1 LELERAPKVLL
12 ANGILSINGQMIGA
26 SWPEAGDVATF
37 ERGGHR
43 DGSPAK
49 ISLGVSAR
57 DAPRLERWTGEVA
70 RLLDLEE
77 RELTW
82 LRIEKVD
89 PALNILV
96 GTLLAKEERTPPA
109 AS

>member
-1 LELERAPKVLL
+1 
-12 ANGILSINGQMIGA
+12 
-26 SWPEAGDVATF
+26 
-37 ERGGHR
+37 
-43 DGSPAK
+43 
-49 ISLGVSAR
+49 
-57 DAPRLERWTGEVA
+57 VA